1 MGKKKLLW
9 SAFLLLV
16 LGACDKTTQQVVDNE
31 KQTVVRF
38 TSVVEGND
46 ITRTV
51 GSSWSAND
59 LIGVFMKQSGEV
71 LGGATIV
78 GGGDNI
84 SYITKAGDGNFQSNG
99 ISLEYPSDG
108 SAVDFIA
115 YYPFQ
120 STLDN
125 YIYKVDVTD
134 QSKPEKIDLLYADNL
149 KNRTQTSVTGNLQ
162 FYHQLSQL
170 ILNLSSSDNT
180 DLSNLTVSISGV
192 KTKANFNLVDGSLAV
207 DEKSEAVVNMRRVG
221 NAAEAILLPINTVDG
236 IKLTL
241 TLNGK
246 AKEVTLPSSIS
257 SLEKAAK
264 YIFSV
269 NIKNGGSQV
278 DPEEAKYAKWRETP
292 VITKSMLEKNNIH
305 YINHYM
311 PNDKKVRNYSLLY
324 DSDLK
329 MAYWVAYPLCSYYTT
344 GTGDRTDDWGFDPE
358 ISSDLQ
364 FNFGKKSSSNLAESS
379 KYDRGHQL
387 PSADR
392 LRDNAVNETT
402 FYSTNIT
409 PQINRMNQQIWQRLE
424 DQVRKWI
431 SGVDTVFVVT
441 GAMVDKDNVE
451 YTTAKSGG
459 GNIAV
464 PKYYFKAL
472 ARKLSSTGVFYTIA
486 FKIDNTTSV
495 AGDNYMEHAV
505 SVDALEKM
513 TGFTFFPTVSADIKA
528 TLDKS
533 KWQ

>member
-31 KQTVVRF
+31 KQTVVQF

-46 ITRTV
+46 ITRAV

-59 LIGVFMKQSGEV
+59 QIGVFMKQSGEV

-84 SYITKAGDGNFQSNG
+84 SYITKSGDGNFQSNG
-99 ISLEYPSDG
+99 TSLEYPSDG

-192 KTKANFNLVDGSLAV
+192 KTKANFNLVDGSLTV

-221 NAAEAILLPINTVDG
+221 NAAEAILLPTNAVGG

-246 AKEVTLPSSIS
+246 AKEITLPSSVS
-257 SLEKAAK
+257 SLEKTAK
-264 YIFSV
+264 YTFSV

-292 VITKSMLEKNNIH
+292 VITKSILDKSNIH

-329 MAYWVAYPLCSYYTT
+329 LAYWVAYPYCSYYD
-344 GTGDRTDDWGFDPE
+344 GSVDRTDAWQYDPE
-358 ISSDLQ
+358 IAKTLQ
-364 FNFGKKSSSNLAESS
+364 TNLKKSYGVSGYS
-379 KYDRGHQL
+379 RGHQIA
-387 PSADR
+387 SADR
-392 LRDNAVNETT
+392 LKDKAANETT
-402 FYSTNIT
+402 FYYTNMT
-409 PQINRMNQQIWQRLE
+409 PQLQDGLNGSIWANLE
-424 DQVRKWI
+424 KRVRGWTT
-431 SGVDTVFVVT
+431 DTIFVVT
-441 GAMVDKDNVE
+441 GAAVTTETDKTIKYFTNDNDGLKV
-451 YTTAKSGG
+451 
-459 GNIAV
+459 AV
-464 PKYYFKAL
+464 PKYYYKAL
-472 ARKLSSTGVFYTIA
+472 ARKVGGVFQTIA
-486 FKIDNTTSV
+486 FKLENRAYSNSQGYMDCAMSV
-495 AGDNYMEHAV
+495 SD
-505 SVDALEKM
+505 LEKE
-513 TGFTFFPTVSADIKA
+513 TGFTFFPTISADIKA
-528 TLDKS
+528 TLNKS
-533 KWQ
+533 QWQ